1 LSRPSKQCLE
11 ELVDRFG
18 CEQLLNHPNKL
29 LEAVEADKFD
39 SMQPRYRPNIVYQVE
54 LVDKFVQ
61 KKL

>member
-1 LSRPSKQCLE
+1 VCQA

-18 CEQLLNHPNKL
+18 CEQLLNRPNKL

-39 SMQPRYRPNIVYQVE
+39 SMQPKYRPNIVCQAE